1 MDPVQTLALPSL
13 AGDLARVEDSLHE
26 AVTTPDRFL
35 ADVAS
40 HLIGAG
46 GKRIRP
52 TLTLC
57 AAYAAAGGG
66 EPAGADAVT
75 GAVAIELVHQ
85 GSLYH
90 DDVIDEAETR
100 RGVPSVNARW
110 SNIGHPRRRL
120 PAGAG
125 VGTGGAAGRGRRRDP
140 GEHDRRVVP
149 GPGARAPAPL
159 RR

>member
-57 AAYAAAGGG
+57 AAYAARGDEGPVA
-66 EPAGADAVT
+66 AAAVT
-75 GAVAIELVHQ
+75 GAVAVTAHEQ
-85 GSLYH
+85 
-90 DDVIDEAETR
+90 
-100 RGVPSVNARW
+100 P
-110 SNIGHPRRRL
+110 
-120 PAGAG
+120 
-125 VGTGGAAGRGRRRDP
+125 AGRGSTKLRVDCASGLLRSWVGPAMKHPLP
-140 GEHDRRVVP
+140 GDDD
-149 GPGARAPAPL
+149 
-159 RR
+159 